1 MTPPKTETAYETLA
15 QKVFM
20 SALQDVVRLQHPKAR
35 RSRELREAYSS
46 AVDMIF
52 DDSFRFHDRWLNEE
66 EEPMSLSDFVKVAS
80 GRGNVDL
87 EKLRTFV
94 KEAAESYWQKEDL
107 CPVKIPLFLNVD
119 SHVYHVLVADVA
131 KPIVEEETMTIWI
144 PVEPSPRLAEDF
156 LIVTAELLLAHQEAQ
171 TCPKAQAKQLG
182 SMLFRLLRNNDCF
195 RINQ

>member
-1 MTPPKTETAYETLA
+1 MTPPKMETAYETLA

-52 DDSFRFHDRWLNEE
+52 DDSFRFHDKWLNEE

-87 EKLRTFV
+87 DKLRMFV
-94 KEAAESYWQKEDL
+94 TEAAESYWQKEDL
-107 CPVKIPLFLNVD
+107 CPVKIPLFLNID
-119 SHVYHVLVADVA
+119 SHVYHVLVAEVA
-131 KPIVEEETMTIWI
+131 EPTVEEETMTIWI
-144 PVEPSPRLAEDF
+144 PVQQSPKLAEDF
-156 LIVTAELLLAHQEAQ
+156 LILTTELLLATQETQ

-182 SMLFRLLRNNDCF
+182 KSLFRLLRNNDCF